1 MSEEMK
7 NMSDINDQQTAD
19 QTERQALE
27 QMAEQQAFSEEI
39 RRRLAEPD
47 SGKPTLEEFKVMVY
61 KDREKRRKKRN
72 TMVAC
77 VVAAF
82 VVGLFSFE
90 YFVPE
95 VGADKN
101 PKETIKTEDGV
112 IIEDGG
118 WGSSE
123 ENNAVTIENWND
135 VSIAKKH
142 YSQMLIPQYIPAEYE
157 FKYVTIENVTEK
169 NIVCKYLFVN
179 NNINDNLE
187 IEIIVTDG
195 GEGTHIINDPIRQLE
210 SKKGQIYVVNGQNKI
225 ATIQIDDGVLVYIWS
240 NLEDEEL
247 LKLVDNL
254 ED

>member
-7 NMSDINDQQTAD
+7 NMNDINDQQTAD
-19 QTERQALE
+19 QTEQD
-27 QMAEQQAFSEEI
+27 AFSEEI
-39 RRRLAEPD
+39 KRRLAEPD

-101 PKETIKTEDGV
+101 PKETIQTEDGV

-118 WGSSE
+118 WGSSTGE
-123 ENNAVTIENWND
+123 DDVWVTQEWEDINKIKETFPKLITPSYVPQEYVFKTLKIETVVKTDFTVEYIFIKNESQFIEIEMFFTDNNNVSVEVND
-135 VSIAKKH
+135 VVKKIKSEKGDVFIA
-142 YSQMLIPQYIPAEYE
+142 
-157 FKYVTIENVTEK
+157 T
-169 NIVCKYLFVN
+169 
-179 NNINDNLE
+179 
-187 IEIIVTDG
+187 
-195 GEGTHIINDPIRQLE
+195 
-210 SKKGQIYVVNGQNKI
+210 NGM
-225 ATIQIDDGVLVYIWS
+225 ATIQIDDGTIIHIWS
-240 NLEDEEL
+240 DITENELIKLINSLEG
-247 LKLVDNL
+247 
-254 ED
+254 